1 MSILS
6 TSSKLVRV
14 GDSYSAGEGISIE
27 NNVISVTGDYG
38 HAYYPGENISISD
51 DNVISSK
58 DWSSDIDT
66 AVQNASAETTAW
78 VSEQGYITDASLSD
92 YALITDVET
101 TSGLLKMDIDTVSG
115 SISGKM
121 DSTAFSDWQNGQYAN
136 DIGGLANDVNA
147 VSGVVNDLSATVE
160 GLDIPTHQ
168 EIIDASGYA
177 YSQSTAWVNSQGY
190 LTQHQ
195 PISADEWNNGYETVL
210 ANSAQW
216 SENTGDEDVNNAVY
230 NNSAKWNEIE
240 VYQTN
245 SSTYLTA
252 HQDISNKLD
261 TTAFSTVSGTFLT
274 AHQSL
279 DGYLTKTS
287 ADTLYQP
294 IGNYALENDLEQV
307 SGALQ
312 NDIDYISGVAI
323 TAHQDISNKLDTT
336 AFSTVS
342 GTFLTAV
349 DLSNYY
355 TKSETSG
362 ADELADAFANI
373 PAGDADV
380 NAYVQGNSATID
392 NVNSTVQTNSAQWA
406 QGGGSVD
413 TIPVAV
419 ISPLVTGFSGESAY
433 LGIESTA
440 LNLSSYLPVSAIG
453 VNSNDSVSGISGKD
467 INARFALT
475 ANYAYTAGNAYR
487 DRNSNEITSYYQ
499 PKLTI
504 SGDAGTITS
513 INGSAVGASIPE
525 GWELVAGEGIEI
537 VDDAENNKTTISVT
551 AAGGNPEVE
560 SYVQT
565 NSASIDDAVST
576 YQSNSGSYITQETD
590 WTNTI
595 TAASSYAYSEAVAQ
609 IPAPFDPTY
618 MSGAIDYISGVAITA
633 LPGDLATTG
642 DINDLAQSISETYQP
657 IGNYLTNADSANFY
671 PMTGNPSGFLT
682 AHQDISNKLDTTA
695 FSDVS
700 GSFLTAVNIPE
711 SANWND
717 ATTAYQTN
725 SASYMSEPN
734 LEYNAV
740 NEISAYNG
748 SAIAQY
754 GAEKQWLQHDDTI
767 VHVAN
772 SAQYAF
778 GCNISAIAQLLGVD
792 ETVLFQNGTTATR
805 SATLSEPITNFNKIG
820 VLYGDDHYGHRY
832 IEADTDYPFAKWI
845 TNYGIDSW
853 NTGTNKIGLRELAWS
868 ANNDKIYAITGW
880 QKATIL
886 TATGGW
892 DAGNIA
898 IYGGIIKVVGIGR
911 KQ

>member
-27 NNVISVTGDYG
+27 NNTISVTGDYG

-78 VSEQGYITDASLSD
+78 VDSQNYLTDADMSD

-101 TSGLLKMDIDTVSG
+101 TSGLLKMDIDTVSA
-115 SISGKM
+115 SITGKM
-121 DSTAFSDWQNGQYAN
+121 DSTAFNDWQNGQYAN

-147 VSGVVNDLSATVE
+147 VSGAVNDLSATVE

-177 YSQSTAWVNSQGY
+177 YSQSTAWTNSQGY

-195 PISADEWNNGYETVL
+195 DISYLATKNEVDTVSSFL
-210 ANSAQW
+210 SGAIDYVSANA
-216 SENTGDEDVNNAVY
+216 GDEFPASANDAITAYQNA
-230 NNSAKWNEIE
+230 SG
-240 VYQTN
+240 
-245 SSTYLTA
+245 TYLT
-252 HQDISNKLD
+252 S
-261 TTAFSTVSGTFLT
+261 
-274 AHQSL
+274 HQSL

-294 IGNYALENDLEQV
+294 IGSYASQTDLEQV
-307 SGALQ
+307 SGDLKG
-312 NDIDYISGVAI
+312 DIDYISGVAI

-349 DLSNYY
+349 DLTPYATTGDLNTASSFLSAAIDYVSANAGDEFPV
-355 TKSETSG
+355 S
-362 ADELADAFANI
+362 ADEAI
-373 PAGDADV
+373 Q
-380 NAYVQGNSATID
+380 YVQTKSATID
-392 NVNSTVQTNSAQWA
+392 DINSTVQTNSAQWA
-406 QGGGSVD
+406 EGTSVD

-440 LNLSSYLPVSAIG
+440 LNLSSYVPVSSIG
-453 VNSNDSVSGISGKD
+453 VNPHGYISGISGMN
-467 INARFALT
+467 IS
-475 ANYAYTAGNAYR
+475 AYTAGYAAQADYANIATQ
-487 DRNSNEITSYYQ
+487 DSNYNLITSYYQ

-525 GWELVAGEGIEI
+525 GWELVAGQGIEI
-537 VDDAENNKTTISVT
+537 VDDAENNQTTISVT

-560 SYVQT
+560 SYVQS

-576 YQSNSGSYITQETD
+576 YQTNSGSYITQETD

-657 IGNYLTNADSANFY
+657 IGNYLSNEDSANFY

-682 AHQDISNKLDTTA
+682 SHQDISNKLDTTA

-700 GSFLTAVNIPE
+700 GTFLTAVNIPE

-725 SASYMSEPN
+725 SGDYLKESE
-734 LEYNAV
+734 LGYNAV
-740 NEISAYNG
+740 DEVSAING
-748 SAIAQY
+748 SAISQY
-754 GAEKQWLQHDDTI
+754 GAEKQWLVHDDTL
-767 VHVAN
+767 VHASN
-772 SAQYAF
+772 SAQYAL
-778 GCNISAIAQLLGVD
+778 GVNLSAIAQLLGVSGPVLNQ
-792 ETVLFQNGTTATR
+792 ETFAGYLNGKEVYQKLFSGTYTRTTAYSTQTI
-805 SATLSEPITNFNKIG
+805 SNNLGLAGYTAWIDNSNSWIDYNGLSLHLPSYYNIATNRYGNII
-820 VLYGDDHYGHRY
+820 LYNVTGNYGLQWR
-832 IEADTDYPFAKWI
+832 
-845 TNYGIDSW
+845 GIDSDI
-853 NTGTNKIGLRELAWS
+853 NVQSTAYVTVKYI
-868 ANNDKIYAITGW
+868 
-880 QKATIL
+880 KA
-886 TATGGW
+886 
-892 DAGNIA
+892 
-898 IYGGIIKVVGIGR
+898 
-911 KQ
+911 

>member
-27 NNVISVTGDYG
+27 NNTISVTGDYG

-121 DSTAFSDWQNGQYAN
+121 DSTAFNDWQNGQYAN
-136 DIGGLANDVNA
+136 DIGGLANDIDT
-147 VSGVVNDLSATVE
+147 VSGAVNDLSATVE

-177 YSQSTAWVNSQGY
+177 YSQSTAWTNSQGY

-504 SGDAGTITS
+504 TGDAGTITS

-537 VDDAENNKTTISVT
+537 VDDAENNQTTISVT

-565 NSASIDDAVST
+565 NSANIDDAVST
-576 YQSNSGSYITQETD
+576 YQTNSGSYITQETD
-590 WTNTI
+590 WTDTI
-595 TAASSYAYSEAVAQ
+595 TAASSYAYNEAVAQ
-609 IPAPFDPTY
+609 IPAD
-618 MSGAIDYISGVAITA
+618 I
-633 LPGDLATTG
+633 ATTG
-642 DINDLAQSISETYQP
+642 DINDLAQSISETYQVK
-657 IGNYLTNADSANFY
+657 GDYLTNADSANFY

-682 AHQDISNKLDTTA
+682 THQDISNKLDTTA

-725 SASYMSEPN
+725 SATYMSEPN

-754 GAEKQWLQHDDTI
+754 GAEKQWLVHDDTI
-767 VHVAN
+767 VSISN

-778 GCNISAIAQLLGVD
+778 GCNISALQRLMGID
-792 ETVLFQNGTTATR
+792 ETVLFSGNTP
-805 SATLSEPITNFNKIG
+805 TLNSTFSIAEPFSSFNKIMFKCKNG
-820 VLYGDDHYGHRY
+820 ENAIPTYY
-832 IEADTDYPFAKWI
+832 DTDTIQTKFALKGEWAYNWMNKVYFKCDMVTPTSYSYTANTLEI
-845 TNYGIDSW
+845 LKH
-853 NTGTNKIGLRELAWS
+853 TGTAVS
-868 ANNDKIYAITGW
+868 AALQVMQNDTTNSTGVW
-880 QKATIL
+880 TI
-886 TATGGW
+886 
-892 DAGNIA
+892 I
-898 IYGGIIKVVGIGR
+898 GIGR
-911 KQ
+911 KA

>member
-66 AVQNASAETTAW
+66 AAQNVSAETTAW
-78 VSEQGYITDASLSD
+78 VDSQNYLTDAAMSD

-121 DSTAFSDWQNGQYAN
+121 DTTAFNDWQNGQYAN

-147 VSGVVNDLSATVE
+147 VSGAVDAISGEVSS
-160 GLDIPTHQ
+160 LDIPTHQ

-177 YSQSTAWVNSQGY
+177 YSQSTAWCDSQGY

-195 PISADEWNNGYETVL
+195 PISADEWNSSYETVL

-230 NNSAKWNEIE
+230 NNSAKWNDIE

-245 SSTYLTA
+245 SASYLTS
-252 HQDISNKLD
+252 HQDISNLATKDEVSAYAL
-261 TTAFSTVSGTFLT
+261 TTTLEQVSGDIVSQIPSTAGLATTGDLDSVSSFLSGAIDYVSANAGDEFPASANDAITAYQNASGTYLT

-279 DGYLTKTS
+279 DGYLTKSS

-294 IGNYALENDLEQV
+294 IGSYALENDLEQV
-307 SGALQ
+307 SGDLKG
-312 NDIDYISGVAI
+312 DIDYISGVAI

-362 ADELADAFANI
+362 KDELAYAFANI

-380 NAYVQGNSATID
+380 NAYVQGNSATIND
-392 NVNSTVQTNSAQWA
+392 VNSTVQSNSSQWA
-406 QGGGSVD
+406 QGTSVE

-440 LNLSSYLPVSAIG
+440 LNLSSYVPVSSIG
-453 VNSNDSVSGISGKD
+453 YNDSYISTISGNS
-467 INARFALT
+467 ISAHTARY
-475 ANYAYTAGNAYR
+475 ANYASNANYAQR
-487 DRNSNEITSYYQ
+487 CLQDSQYNTITSYYQ

-525 GWELVAGEGIEI
+525 GWELVAGQGIEI
-537 VDDAENNKTTISVT
+537 VDDAENNQTTISVT

-565 NSASIDDAVST
+565 NSASIDDTVST
-576 YQSNSGSYITQETD
+576 YQTNSGSYITQETD

-633 LPGDLATTG
+633 
-642 DINDLAQSISETYQP
+642 
-657 IGNYLTNADSANFY
+657 
-671 PMTGNPSGFLT
+671 
-682 AHQDISNKLDTTA
+682 HQDISNKLDTTA

-700 GSFLTAVNIPE
+700 GTFLTAINIPE
-711 SANWND
+711 SADWND

-725 SASYMSEPN
+725 SASY
-734 LEYNAV
+734 LTAHQA
-740 NEISAYNG
+740 ISAEEWNSNYETVYSNSSTWTNG
-748 SAIAQY
+748 GFTGEVY
-754 GAEKQWLQHDDTI
+754 GISGVSPNVDVYIDQQTLW
-767 VHVAN
+767 
-772 SAQYAF
+772 
-778 GCNISAIAQLLGVD
+778 ISAGG
-792 ETVLFQNGTTATR
+792 F
-805 SATLSEPITNFNKIG
+805 
-820 VLYGDDHYGHRY
+820 
-832 IEADTDYPFAKWI
+832 
-845 TNYGIDSW
+845 
-853 NTGTNKIGLRELAWS
+853 
-868 ANNDKIYAITGW
+868 
-880 QKATIL
+880 L
-886 TATGGW
+886 TAHQDLSNYATTGDVDYLSG
-892 DAGNIA
+892 
-898 IYGGIIKVVGIGR
+898 VIGDVETLLASL
-911 KQ
+911 